1 MVLQGETPTQW
12 YCFSVICASVQV
24 GSDDSL
30 RTPTGQWEYAFT
42 EGYKTTS
49 RKGSPY
55 TVFEAQYHPT
65 TTQAMLLP
73 AAPPAAMS
81 TGITMPAQVYQ
92 PPGMRQVQ
100 PPPGPAAAARPYQ
113 PAVDAVES
121 SEDED
126 DEAEAAPQVV
136 PTTSEQRPSRPRPQ
150 QGGSTVSKAKHNSPQ
165 AIGAKMRAEK
175 GLQFNSKKK
184 VQGWLSDIGERE

>member
-1 MVLQGETPTQW
+1 MVLLFRDS
-12 YCFSVICASVQV
+12 CLAQV
-24 GSDDSL
+24 GSYDSP
-30 RTPTGQWEYAFT
+30 RAPTGQWEYAFT
-42 EGYKTTS
+42 EGYRTTS

-55 TVFEAQYHPT
+55 TVFEAQAQYNPT
-65 TTQAMLLP
+65 AQALL
-73 AAPPAAMS
+73 PPAAS
-81 TGITMPAQVYQ
+81 PATIPTGNTMQAQGYQ

-100 PPPGPAAAARPYQ
+100 PPPGTAATARPYQ

-126 DEAEAAPQVV
+126 DEPEPAPQVV
-136 PTTSEQRPSRPRPQ
+136 PTTSEQRPSHTRPQ
-150 QGGSTVSKAKHNSPQ
+150 QSGSSGNNAKLNSPK

>member
-1 MVLQGETPTQW
+1 MVLLFRDS
-12 YCFSVICASVQV
+12 CLAQV
-24 GSDDSL
+24 GSYDSP
-30 RTPTGQWEYAFT
+30 RAPTGQWEYAFT
-42 EGYKTTS
+42 EGYRTTS

-55 TVFEAQYHPT
+55 TVFEAQAQYNP

-73 AAPPAAMS
+73 AAPPAAMPMGN
-81 TGITMPAQVYQ
+81 TAVQAQVYQ
-92 PPGMRQVQ
+92 SLGMRQVQ
-100 PPPGPAAAARPYQ
+100 PPPGTAAPARPYQ

-126 DEAEAAPQVV
+126 DEDDEADAAPQVA
-136 PTTSEQRPSRPRPQ
+136 PKTADQRPSHTRPQ
-150 QGGSTVSKAKHNSPQ
+150 QSGSNVSKAKHSSPK
-165 AIGAKMRAEK
+165 AVGAKMRAEK